1 MPNEFTSMTAN
12 IRHIVIFFFLL
23 MSFIPF
29 LLMTD
34 LFPFMRFGMFAE
46 TVQSIP
52 QQEKFTVSILLADG
66 SSQSLGE
73 RQIGLDDSHLNYLAR
88 IYYYSDQ
95 LDFFASH
102 LKKSGFLQEKEKLI
116 ILHKRMEDQRW
127 KQDTLL
133 TK

>member
-1 MPNEFTSMTAN
+1 MSIN
-12 IRHIVIFFFLL
+12 IRNIVIFFFLF

-46 TVQSIP
+46 TIKNIP
-52 QQEKFTVSILLADG
+52 PQELFSVNVRQADG
-66 SSQSLGE
+66 SIQALSE

-88 IYYYSDQ
+88 TYFYNHQ
-95 LDFFASH
+95 FVFFKNH
-102 LKKSGFLQEKEKLI
+102 LKKSGLLTEKENLMI
-116 ILHKRMEDQRW
+116 IHQIRQGNNW

-133 TK
+133 VK